1 LVAGKVLLAIANSLD
16 HLNLALGS
24 DGELVEER
32 HGRFEKPT
40 SEQLSVRCR
49 QLIADHGYGINDIGL
64 VAVTLGPGSFTGIR
78 VGLSFCKGMA
88 SGLGVDLVGVPTLD
102 ALSYPF
108 RYLEGHYVCPLI
120 DAKKGEVFFAL
131 YRVTKGTLERLSE
144 YQSVRPGTIADIV
157 RPPCVCFGSGL
168 KLCQEALSGQDG
180 ITLVKDDF
188 GRVQG
193 EALLRLGLAAHA
205 AGAQKV
211 AVPIYGRR
219 SEAEI
224 KFNVT
229 IA

>member
-1 LVAGKVLLAIANSLD
+1 MAGKVLLAIDNSLD
-16 HLNLALGS
+16 HLNLALGR
-24 DGELVEER
+24 DGKLLEER
-32 HGRFEKPT
+32 HAKFEKPS
-40 SEQLSVRCR
+40 SELLSVRCR
-49 QLIADHGYGINDIGL
+49 QLIADHGYEVHDIGL

-88 SGLGVDLVGVPTLD
+88 CGLGIDLVGVPTLD

-108 RYLEGHYVCPLI
+108 HYLEGHYVCPLI

-144 YQSVRPGTIADIV
+144 YQSVRPGMIADIV

-168 KLCQEALSGQDG
+168 RLCWESLSGKTG

-188 GRVQG
+188 SRVQG
-193 EALLRLGLAAHA
+193 EALLRLGIAAHD
-205 AGAQKV
+205 AGAQKQ

-229 IA
+229 IS